1 MFSKKLIAI
10 DVAINTKNDA
20 IDYLIDLAY
29 RAGYLSNADIFKGA
43 VLEREASIS
52 TNVGL
57 GVAIPHG
64 KSQSVSDAFIAMIRP
79 VNPIQWDDDSK
90 DEAVG
95 LIFLIGVSEDSD
107 TLHLKYISEISKMLI
122 HADFRQK
129 LHDAASVR
137 EIYTLFTE
145 KEHS

>member
-1 MFSKKLIAI
+1 MFSKKAIAI
-10 DVAINTKNDA
+10 DVAISNKNDA

-29 RAGYLSNADIFKGA
+29 RAGYLSNSEIFKA
-43 VLEREASIS
+43 IVLEREASIS

-95 LIFLIGVSEDSD
+95 LIFLIGVSKIVI
-107 TLHLKYISEISKMLI
+107 HYI
-122 HADFRQK
+122 
-129 LHDAASVR
+129 
-137 EIYTLFTE
+137 
-145 KEHS
+145 